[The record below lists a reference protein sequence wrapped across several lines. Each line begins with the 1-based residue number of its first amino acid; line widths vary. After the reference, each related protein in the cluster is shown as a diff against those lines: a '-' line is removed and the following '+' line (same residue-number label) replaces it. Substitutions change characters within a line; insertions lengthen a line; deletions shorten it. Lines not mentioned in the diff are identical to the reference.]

1 MPIPEALE
9 IAKQRHLAL
18 SSRLK
23 RYTRDN
29 EARWINRLF
38 ATQPA
43 KVYAQWQG
51 QNSQADP
58 PRLETEQYWKR
69 ILEKETAH
77 NSNAQWL
84 VSLRKE
90 HSIPPRTESSDH
102 HSGRYPRKSLRYEE
116 LDNSHMIHV
125 YWLKK
130 LTALH
135 ERLAAQMNQ
144 LLKEVTHP
152 EWLTEGRTIL
162 IQKDPSKGA
171 VPSNYRPITCFSTTW
186 KLMPGIIATKINRHM
201 DQYMSNT
208 QKGIG
213 RDSRG
218 AKHQLLIDRTVVAC
232 TNWKRTLIAL
242 RQNEPYPDPI
252 KVRLCINNKNYTK
265 FLFVRDPFVRLIS
278 AYRDKMQHY
287 DQYFYE
293 GYIRV
298 ILQRYKN
305 QKDVPVKYNGTKK
318 TYLKP
323 SFHNFVQ
330 YIVDPR
336 SEKYAPFEP
345 HWRQMHRLCHPCL
358 VEYDFVGHQESLQ
371 EDAQQLLKIL
381 KLENAITFPPSY
393 ENIKAIRK
401 DVSKLTEAQ
410 RGTMR
415 KQTHQGVSIEDRR
428 KLYKI
433 YEKDFQLFDLYYI

>member
-1 MPIPEALE
+1 
-9 IAKQRHLAL
+9 RLAL
-18 SSRLK
+18 PHPPKQLSSVL
-23 RYTRDN
+23 Y
-29 EARWINRLF
+29 
-38 ATQPA
+38 
-43 KVYAQWQG
+43 
-51 QNSQADP
+51 P
-58 PRLETEQYWKR
+58 PLQCLVGSPLPSYQSGSGSPPGSLPSHSLPPSEVFP
-69 ILEKETAH
+69 ILTMGFPVH
-77 NSNAQWL
+77 
-84 VSLRKE
+84 
-90 HSIPPRTESSDH
+90 I
-102 HSGRYPRKSLRYEE
+102 
-116 LDNSHMIHV
+116 
-125 YWLKK
+125 
-130 LTALH
+130 LH
-135 ERLAAQMNQ
+135 
-144 LLKEVTHP
+144 
-152 EWLTEGRTIL
+152 
-162 IQKDPSKGA
+162 
-171 VPSNYRPITCFSTTW
+171 TCFCILFQPLDCGTPCMLSLPASYT
-186 KLMPGIIATKINRHM
+186 L
-201 DQYMSNT
+201 
-208 QKGIG
+208 
-213 RDSRG
+213 
-218 AKHQLLIDRTVVAC
+218 QLCLS
-232 TNWKRTLIAL
+232 IAL
-242 RQNEPYPDPI
+242 VQNEPYPDPMSFKDNWVHKFDRFQLLKHYSMPERKKTDVYSFI
-252 KVRLCINNKNYTK
+252 SQAKLRQYTK

-401 DVSKLTEAQ
+401 D
-410 RGTMR
+410 
-415 KQTHQGVSIEDRR
+415 
-428 KLYKI
+428 LYKI
-433 YEKDFQLFDLYYI
+433 YEKDFQLFGYRRPTELLDD

>member
-1 MPIPEALE
+1 MKHPRCMNTSSSRPQLLSKCLRQWRVEDTMLEDRSSWEDKPLHGMYHWTITEVADIKKSYQWLERAGLQDSTEAL
-9 IAKQRHLAL
+9 I
-18 SSRLK
+18 
-23 RYTRDN
+23 
-29 EARWINRLF
+29 
-38 ATQPA
+38 
-43 KVYAQWQG
+43 
-51 QNSQADP
+51 
-58 PRLETEQYWKR
+58 
-69 ILEKETAH
+69 
-77 NSNAQWL
+77 
-84 VSLRKE
+84 
-90 HSIPPRTESSDH
+90 
-102 HSGRYPRKSLRYEE
+102 
-116 LDNSHMIHV
+116 
-125 YWLKK
+125 
-130 LTALH
+130 
-135 ERLAAQMNQ
+135 LAAQEQ
-144 LLKEVTHP
+144 ALSTRAIEAQIYHTRQDPRCRLCKE
-152 EWLTEGRTIL
+152 
-162 IQKDPSKGA
+162 
-171 VPSNYRPITCFSTTW
+171 
-186 KLMPGIIATKINRHM
+186 
-201 DQYMSNT
+201 
-208 QKGIG
+208 
-213 RDSRG
+213 
-218 AKHQLLIDRTVVAC
+218 VAC

-242 RQNEPYPDPI
+242 RQNEPYPDPMSFKDNWVHKFDRFQLLKHYSMPER
-252 KVRLCINNKNYTK
+252 KVRLQYTK

-371 EDAQQLLKIL
+371 EDLLKIL

-393 ENIKAIRK
+393 ENMTFGNS
-401 DVSKLTEAQ
+401 VMEWF
-410 RGTMR
+410 
-415 KQTHQGVSIEDRR
+415 QGVSIEDRR

-433 YEKDFQLFDLYYI
+433 YEKDFQLFGYRRPTELLDD